1 MDVDVNG
8 VCLYELQQL
17 FSNIKRL
24 NTPQNILCYR
34 LIMPFDDFVD
44 NDVPEGENNA
54 ADLRFLRYAASREE
68 EIDWHLWE
76 NLDELIIK
84 MTKEDLDIELGDL
97 IMAIS
102 FLPCLRKL
110 SCLTTGPVFQRAYT
124 LEDIETI
131 HSYLPHLEHL
141 SLTISIDPLS
151 ERDIVEIQK
160 IKPAEKMKSFA
171 IATDCPDAS
180 WMHYFSR
187 KYPNLDTLGWYTGGK
202 GERLVDEPEKPTT
215 PPVILPGALSSLR
228 NVTISSTP
236 KEETSPYSLHFC
248 DRSQSCSH
256 KSLSYLDPT
265 I

>member
-1 MDVDVNG
+1 
-8 VCLYELQQL
+8 
-17 FSNIKRL
+17 
-24 NTPQNILCYR
+24 
-34 LIMPFDDFVD
+34 MPFDDFVD

-54 ADLRFLRYAASREE
+54 ADLRFLRYAA
-68 EIDWHLWE
+68 
-76 NLDELIIK
+76 K
-84 MTKEDLDIELGDL
+84 DLDIELGDL

-171 IATDCPDAS
+171 IATDC
-180 WMHYFSR
+180 
-187 KYPNLDTLGWYTGGK
+187 GK

-236 KEETSPYSLHFC
+236 KEETSPYSLRKLLAKH
-248 DRSQSCSH
+248 DL
-256 KSLSYLDPT
+256 KLK